1 MEPANPYLY
10 RLVGFIKRIGLL
22 GRSLRL
28 SRVVLGAKPDS
39 AIYVGEGESLAYL
52 SNLHHGS
59 SGEELKPISLSLLPT
74 EIRKQ
79 RGKRL
84 LYVEVNRLLSVLV
97 PPGGFLTLPWVRQRI
112 RLTGRDYRLRV
123 PNIEGVYGRKVR
135 RFGFCSQLTQDQ
147 GALKEFYYEFYRPYI
162 IERFGEM
169 ARLRSYSE
177 LSAAMQ
183 SGFLI
188 KVLQKDQWISGVV
201 CPRCGAEVKALVF
214 GLRGDY
220 ADLLS
225 RGALSATYYFL
236 IRWALEHSVEEVDL
250 LRSRPHTG
258 DGVFVHKRRFGATPH
273 LDSWPHSAIWVFPS
287 RKAQQVE
294 CARGLIVWHKG
305 RPMPLDEACILNQ
318 SEQP

>member
-10 RLVGFIKRIGLL
+10 RLVCLFKRIGLL
-22 GRSLRL
+22 GRSLQL
-28 SRVVLGAKPDS
+28 YRVVLGAKAES
-39 AIYVGEGESLAYL
+39 AIYIGEGESLAYL

-59 SGEELKPISLSLLPT
+59 SVSELSPIALSLLPS
-74 EIRKQ
+74 EIRRQ
-79 RGKRL
+79 RGKCL

-97 PPGGFLTLPWVRQRI
+97 PPGGFLTLPWVRQRV
-112 RLTGRDYRLRV
+112 RLNGRDYRLRV
-123 PNIEGVYGRKVR
+123 PSIEGVYGRKVR
-135 RFGFCSQLTQDQ
+135 RFGFCCQFTQDQ

-162 IERFGEM
+162 LERFGGM
-169 ARLRSYSE
+169 AHLRSYSE
-177 LSAAMQ
+177 LAAGMQ

-201 CPRCGAEVKALVF
+201 CPRCGAEVKALAF

-220 ADLLS
+220 ADLLA

-250 LRSRPHTG
+250 LRSRPHIR
-258 DGVFVHKRRFGATPH
+258 DGVFVHKHRFGATPH
-273 LDSWPHSAIWVFPS
+273 LDSWPHSAIWIFPS
-287 RKAQQVE
+287 QNAQQTE

-318 SEQP
+318 GKRL